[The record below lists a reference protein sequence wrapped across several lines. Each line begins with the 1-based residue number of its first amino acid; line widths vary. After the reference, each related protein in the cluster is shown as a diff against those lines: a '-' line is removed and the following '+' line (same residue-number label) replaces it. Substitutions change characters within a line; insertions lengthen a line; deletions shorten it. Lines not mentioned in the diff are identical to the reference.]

1 MSDRHRCRPSSGRRN
16 GAGAEDDRQGGGPQD
31 HPVAMSPGRARIE
44 IPHERIADFCRRRHI
59 RWLAL
64 FGSVLRDDFRPDS
77 DVDILVEFEPGTR
90 LGFAFVDVQEELSQI
105 IGRRV
110 DLRTPRE
117 LSKYFRDEVLA
128 EAEDVYVAA

>member
-1 MSDRHRCRPSSGRRN
+1 M
-16 GAGAEDDRQGGGPQD
+16 
-31 HPVAMSPGRARIE
+31 
-44 IPHERIADFCRRRHI
+44 PHERIADFCRRRHI

-90 LGFAFVDVQEELSQI
+90 LGFAFFDVQEELSQI